1 MSRKNNGSMKQIG
14 SSHRGRRGKIKD
26 NPNPETSDGE
36 KTSILSM
43 NISDIGKALRASSS
57 KTSKKADLP
66 AEWNVRANLLPRSI
80 VTLNRDRAIKYLLSY
95 VLIVVVVAA
104 IAISAGMAVRVSW
117 ADHRVEEAQA
127 KTLSLQKE
135 KAEFKDVEDT
145 LNSLS
150 DSQRSRIA
158 ALYDEMDWMKV
169 VDSLNGALPAGGQYT
184 NLSLSSFQIG
194 GSDASSHSAT
204 SSVWSGNGVIS
215 VDFTVLSPDFIS
227 AKDFIGNFA
236 AIPTY
241 KTGYVSS
248 ITENSDENGTTY
260 TYTGTVSLK
269 MDTNTTSRSDN
280 AAGADEANRALQQ
293 QLRDSLNKAAAGE
306 STDTTDSAT
315 ATDETSNEL
324 SGAIM
329 NKHKIAWIALA
340 AGIVFVIML
349 TWLVGVSPQISH
361 IKSSDAQTAQI
372 DENNKETRD
381 EIETLRIASETIGL
395 QKDRLRQL
403 QRQIPD
409 GYNQQEFINS
419 LDASAAGTG
428 VAIKSVNFD
437 DAVDADIP
445 AEMQGTIQAGQ
456 LVQVSVSITA
466 TGSYDAMRNFVASV
480 QNINRIA
487 VPENVTYTLD
497 RNGDETK
504 NAVVID
510 CKIWSLLLDNDTVED
525 ENATKQ

>member
-1 MSRKNNGSMKQIG
+1 
-14 SSHRGRRGKIKD
+14 
-26 NPNPETSDGE
+26 
-36 KTSILSM
+36 
-43 NISDIGKALRASSS
+43 
-57 KTSKKADLP
+57 
-66 AEWNVRANLLPRSI
+66 
-80 VTLNRDRAIKYLLSY
+80 
-95 VLIVVVVAA
+95 
-104 IAISAGMAVRVSW
+104 
-117 ADHRVEEAQA
+117 
-127 KTLSLQKE
+127 
-135 KAEFKDVEDT
+135 
-145 LNSLS
+145 
-150 DSQRSRIA
+150 
-158 ALYDEMDWMKV
+158 
-169 VDSLNGALPAGGQYT
+169 
-184 NLSLSSFQIG
+184 
-194 GSDASSHSAT
+194 
-204 SSVWSGNGVIS
+204 
-215 VDFTVLSPDFIS
+215 
-227 AKDFIGNFA
+227 
-236 AIPTY
+236 
-241 KTGYVSS
+241 
-248 ITENSDENGTTY
+248 
-260 TYTGTVSLK
+260 
-269 MDTNTTSRSDN
+269 
-280 AAGADEANRALQQ
+280 
-293 QLRDSLNKAAAGE
+293 
-306 STDTTDSAT
+306 
-315 ATDETSNEL
+315 
-324 SGAIM
+324 M

-381 EIETLRIASETIGL
+381 EIETLRIASETIAL

-428 VAIKSVNFD
+428 VAIK
-437 DAVDADIP
+437 
-445 AEMQGTIQAGQ
+445 AGQ